1 MAGRGVACG
10 DPDGDGNEIEM
21 RIGMDGW
28 EDCIIC
34 AVHVRFSISCNLC
47 MDGT

>member
-21 RIGMDGW
+21 RIGMDGGLHHLYSA
-28 EDCIIC
+28 C
-34 AVHVRFSISCNLC
+34 AFL
-47 MDGT
+47 DQL